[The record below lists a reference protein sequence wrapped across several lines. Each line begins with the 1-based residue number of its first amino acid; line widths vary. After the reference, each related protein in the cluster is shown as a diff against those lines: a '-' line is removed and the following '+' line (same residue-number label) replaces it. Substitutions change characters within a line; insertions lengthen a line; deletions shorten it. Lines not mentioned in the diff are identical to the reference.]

1 MRRGAAWPAERPRSR
16 LVVGERKHGWALSVR
31 SLGVAAKEV
40 RTPAVLS
47 SPCPRSCPVSG
58 ASVRC
63 PAGPVQVIGVRCGR
77 LSVQVSSVRPPA
89 SVVSDRNEVV
99 GRGGGA
105 GSRTDGM
112 AGVGVVARRVH
123 DRASSARSWSLALE
137 AGTGRAGPA
146 AGRLRLGRR
155 RGAVVGQWARSTG
168 WPTGRGGMRAR
179 IARRS
184 AAGGDHAAWSWC
196 GLGPSPLTSQGASR
210 LDCDLSLRPQ
220 RGRNMQ

>member
-1 MRRGAAWPAERPRSR
+1 M
-16 LVVGERKHGWALSVR
+16 GERKHGWALSVR

-105 GSRTDGM
+105 GSRTAGM
-112 AGVGVVARRVH
+112 AGVGVSPAVSTTARRLPEV
-123 DRASSARSWSLALE
+123 
-137 AGTGRAGPA
+137 
-146 AGRLRLGRR
+146 
-155 RGAVVGQWARSTG
+155 GA
-168 WPTGRGGMRAR
+168 WP
-179 IARRS
+179 
-184 AAGGDHAAWSWC
+184 
-196 GLGPSPLTSQGASR
+196 SR
-210 LDCDLSLRPQ
+210 LAQVVL
-220 RGRNMQ
+220 G